1 MWQTVQQNLP
11 VLPAYTLTSLPQ
23 FLHLAIGTLV
33 IPLLKVSEG
42 FILRLCGNSI
52 PNLLATFLILD
63 PEQPYSL
70 PISS

>member
-1 MWQTVQQNLP
+1 M
-11 VLPAYTLTSLPQ
+11 
-23 FLHLAIGTLV
+23 AIGTLV

-52 PNLLATFLILD
+52 PNLLATFLILY